1 VDSGHDLSRLVEQGP
16 ERLAD
21 GAADQLGE
29 TIRPDRVLAGQP
41 AVQGERGDLG
51 RGRLGG
57 AGERGAHVGVDEAG
71 EHDRHRRPAVAQ
83 FLAQV
88 EGEHQAR
95 GLAGAVDRGTA
106 GQGYRADRQD
116 EDDAG
121 SGAAQA
127 GPERAGQAQRAEEVH
142 LHDLPE
148 RGVGNVAQQGPLAG
162 DAGVADEQVDV
173 GMLAGHRGDLVP
185 VSDIEPGRH
194 DAGRALEGGQR
205 RGVARGGD
213 DGRRVPVQRRADEGG
228 ADPAVGPG
236 DQYLA
241 SAQIHGGRLVRWI
254 SGTGRSGLQARPGC
268 SRGRR

>member
-1 VDSGHDLSRLVEQGP
+1 MDGGHDLSRLVEQGP
-16 ERLAD
+16 EGFAD

-29 TIRPDRVLAGQP
+29 TVRPDRVPAGQP

-57 AGERGAHVGVDEAG
+57 AAERGAHVGVDEAG

-95 GLAGAVDRGTA
+95 GLAGAVDRSTA
-106 GQGYRADRQD
+106 GQRYRADRQD

-142 LHDLPE
+142 LHDRPK
-148 RGVGNVAQQGPLAG
+148 RFVGDVAEQRPLQG
-162 DAGVADEQVDV
+162 DAGVADQQVDV
-173 GMLAGHRGDLVP
+173 GMFAGDRGDLGP
-185 VSDIEPGRH
+185 VSDVEPGGH
-194 DAGRALEGGQR
+194 DAGR
-205 RGVARGGD
+205 V
-213 DGRRVPVQRRADEGG
+213 RA
-228 ADPAVGPG
+228 
-236 DQYLA
+236 
-241 SAQIHGGRLVRWI
+241 
-254 SGTGRSGLQARPGC
+254 
-268 SRGRR
+268 SR